1 MQNIIVTGGA
11 GFIGSNFIKK
21 VINLKY
27 NVINI
32 DNLTYASNLNYLNN
46 EKKKK
51 NYFFYKINI
60 LNEKKLFYILK
71 KFKPLYIFNFAAETH
86 VDNSI
91 KESSAFIK
99 TNILGTYSLL
109 NAVLKTKYNFS
120 KNFKFINISTDE
132 VFGDVSKLKRKTLES
147 DVYNPSSPYSASKAS
162 SDHLVTAWGRTYN
175 IPYNITYSANNYG
188 PNQNKEKFIPV
199 IIKNIINNKKIP
211 IYGSG
216 SQMRDWIYVE
226 DNVDA
231 ILKVAK
237 YGNKNHKYNIGAG
250 NLISNNDLVKII
262 CNILIKKFDF
272 KKNIFKLISNVKDR
286 PGHDIKYHLNS
297 SKIRKLGWKINYNIH
312 FGLEKTIAWYLSKDS
327 NL

>member
-1 MQNIIVTGGA
+1 MENIIVTGGA

-21 VINLKY
+21 AINLKY
-27 NVINI
+27 NIINI
-32 DNLTYASNLNYLNN
+32 DNLTYASNLDYLNV
-46 EKKKK
+46 EKKK

-60 LNEKKLFYILK
+60 SNEKKIIYILK

-91 KESSAFIK
+91 KESSVFIK

-109 NAVLKTKYNFS
+109 NAVLKTKSNFS

-132 VFGDVSKLKRKTLES
+132 VFGDVFKLKRKTLES
-147 DVYNPSSPYSASKAS
+147 DAYNPSSPYSASKAS

-237 YGNKNHKYNIGAG
+237 YGDKNQKYNIGG
-250 NLISNNDLVKII
+250 DNLISNNDLVKIV
-262 CNILIKKFDF
+262 CNILIKKFGF
-272 KKNIFKLISNVKDR
+272 KKNIFKLMSYVKDR
-286 PGHDIKYHLNS
+286 PGHDLKYYQNS
-297 SKIRKLGWKINYNIH
+297 SKIKKLGWKINHNTH
-312 FGLEKTIAWYLSKDS
+312 LGLEKTIAWYLSKHS